1 MQRKEPFKFMLQLAM
16 FGSGLLFLGLLVF
29 YTILSRPEAG
39 FGRLILPEIFWASTL
54 LMLISSLT
62 LYLAEWSFD
71 KHNFKSY
78 RFYMGSTLALGICF
92 IVMQLL
98 GWKEL
103 FELNANSA
111 IRTSRGFIVMI
122 SGLHILHIVVGLIFL
137 VKIFIESLK
146 RLSYVESFVY
156 SVNPPNQLK
165 VNLIVF
171 YWHFVDVL
179 WVILFLYL
187 WWQN

>member
-1 MQRKEPFKFMLQLAM
+1 M
-16 FGSGLLFLGLLVF
+16 G
-29 YTILSRPEAG
+29 T
-39 FGRLILPEIFWASTL
+39 TL
-54 LMLISSLT
+54 T
-62 LYLAEWSFD
+62 
-71 KHNFKSY
+71 
-78 RFYMGSTLALGICF
+78 LGICF
-92 IVMQLL
+92 IIMQLF

-111 IRTSRGFIVMI
+111 IRTSRGFIIII

-137 VKIFIESLK
+137 IKIFIESLK

-171 YWHFVDVL
+171 YWHFVDIL